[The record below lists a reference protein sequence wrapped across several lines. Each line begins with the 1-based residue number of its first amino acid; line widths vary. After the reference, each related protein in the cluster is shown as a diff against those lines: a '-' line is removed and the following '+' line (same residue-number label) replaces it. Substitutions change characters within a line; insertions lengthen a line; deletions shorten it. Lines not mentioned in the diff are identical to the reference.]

1 MWKLKTSKENLRTS
15 GIIFRT
21 SSEHLESNIV
31 NVFQSKQDFNNH
43 TYMLDDRVD
52 GYLKQ
57 NYFF

>member
-57 NYFF
+57 N

>member
-21 SSEHLESNIV
+21 SSEHLEPNIV

-43 TYMLDDRVD
+43 T
-52 GYLKQ
+52 
-57 NYFF
+57 

>member
-1 MWKLKTSKENLRTS
+1 METEMKTSKENLRTS
-15 GIIFRT
+15 GIILRI
-21 SSEHLESNIV
+21 SSEHLEPIIV

-57 NYFF
+57 N

>member
-1 MWKLKTSKENLRTS
+1 MWKLKTSKENLRTC

-57 NYFF
+57 N

>member
-1 MWKLKTSKENLRTS
+1 METEMKTSKENLRTS

-57 NYFF
+57 N

>member
-21 SSEHLESNIV
+21 SSEQLEPNIV

-43 TYMLDDRVD
+43 T
-52 GYLKQ
+52 
-57 NYFF
+57 